1 MFALGNLL
9 EAISYI
15 LRISLNFLQISII
28 ISVIMSFLIPYYS
41 KIRSFFDGIAN
52 LILNPIR
59 RYIPVQAGPFDL
71 SPLIGILILIFID
84 RFLVQ
89 TLFDI
94 ASRLGW

>member
-15 LRISLNFLQISII
+15 MRIALNFLQISII
-28 ISVIMSFLIPYYS
+28 ISVILSFLIPYYN
-41 KIRSFFDGIAN
+41 KIRAFFDGIAN

-59 RYIPVQAGPFDL
+59 KYIPVQAGPFDL

-94 ASRLGW
+94 ASRLG

>member
-59 RYIPVQAGPFDL
+59 KYIPVQAGPFDL

-94 ASRLGW
+94 ASRLG

>member
-94 ASRLGW
+94 ASRLG